1 MLKMPLTLGK
11 SLVSL
16 DNKSVSD
23 LRRSMASGNSH
34 VSESKNWLPKH
45 SKNKIKIA
53 LCRGRVRAG
62 GDLLGSEKPGWSA
75 GGDTR

>member
-1 MLKMPLTLGK
+1 MPFTLGK

-23 LRRSMASGNSH
+23 LWHSMASHNSH
-34 VSESKNWLPKH
+34 DSESKNWLPKH

-62 GDLLGSEKPGWSA
+62 GDLHGSEKAGWSA
-75 GGDTR
+75 DDTR